1 MPDRRVDLN
10 LHVQSKRITS
20 SEKMN
25 TSTTQS
31 APSGQPPPSPWSPF
45 RYAPFSVVWTAT
57 VIANIGTWMYN
68 AASGWLMTSLNPEPL
83 IVSLVQVATTLPIF
97 LFAVPAGA
105 LADIV
110 DKRRFLIIGE
120 VAVTAVS
127 ALFAAIVSVGAA
139 TPGNLLLFT
148 FLIGA
153 VAAVTAPAW
162 QSIVPQLVPK
172 QELTP
177 AVAANSVGFNVSR
190 AVGPAL
196 GGVIVAVAGIA
207 APFWINAISNLAVI
221 GALLWWRPPAER
233 RRHLP
238 VERFGSAIRTGF
250 RHARNNPHL
259 RATLIRSAAF
269 FLFGSAYWALLPLV
283 ARERIAGGPDLYG
296 YLLGAIGA
304 GAVGGAFALP
314 WLKRRL
320 GPDRLMAAG
329 TIGTGLATALF
340 GVARDPAAGLAAS
353 VIAGVCWI
361 AVLASLNVSAQVAL
375 PEWVRGRGLAIFMT
389 VFFGTLTL
397 GSVIWGQV
405 AGVLGLPA
413 AHFMAAAGALVAIP
427 LTWRWKL
434 QTGAA
439 IDLTPSMHWPAPV
452 ATDEIEHDRGPVL
465 VTVEY
470 RIDPRNREAFLGAL
484 EKLGYERRRDGA
496 YAWGVFE
503 DAAEEGRMV
512 ETFLVESWL
521 EHLRQHDRVT
531 NSDRVLQEVVHRFHI
546 QGAPK
551 VTHFIAAERGQ
562 AGEEAR
568 P

>member
-1 MPDRRVDLN
+1 M
-10 LHVQSKRITS
+10 
-20 SEKMN
+20 
-25 TSTTQS
+25 
-31 APSGQPPPSPWSPF
+31 
-45 RYAPFSVVWTAT
+45 WTAT

-68 AASGWLMTSLNPEPL
+68 AASGWLMTSLNPQPL

-110 DKRRFLIIGE
+110 DKRKFLIFGE
-120 VAVTAVS
+120 VLVTVVS
-127 ALFAAIVSVGAA
+127 ALFAAIVWLGAA
-139 TPGNLLLFT
+139 TPGNLLLFS

-153 VAAVTAPAW
+153 FGAMTAPAW
-162 QSIVPQLVPK
+162 QAIVPALVPK
-172 QELTP
+172 EALPP

-196 GGVIVAVAGIA
+196 GGVIVAAAGMA
-207 APFWINAISNLAVI
+207 APFWINTISNLGVI
-221 GALLWWRPPAER
+221 VALLWWHPASDR
-233 RRHLP
+233 TRHLP

-259 RATLIRSAAF
+259 RATVMRSAAF

-283 ARERIAGGPDLYG
+283 AREQIAGGPQLYG

-320 GPDRLMAAG
+320 GPDGLTAAG
-329 TIGTGLATALF
+329 TIGTAAATALF
-340 GVARDPAAGLAAS
+340 GIARDPPTGLAAS

-375 PEWVRGRGLAIFMT
+375 PDWVRGRGLAVFVT
-389 VFFGTLTL
+389 VFFGALTL
-397 GSVIWGQV
+397 GSITWGQV
-405 AGVLGLPA
+405 AGMLGLPA

-427 LTWRWKL
+427 LTWPWKL
-434 QTGAA
+434 QTGAGL
-439 IDLTPSMHWPAPV
+439 DLAPSTHWPAPV
-452 ATDEIEHDRGPVL
+452 VAHEIARERGPVL

-470 RIDPRNREAFLGAL
+470 YIDPHHRETFLCAL

-503 DAAEEGRMV
+503 DAAEEGRML

-531 NSDRVLQEVVHRFHI
+531 NADRLLQDVVHRFHI
-546 QGAPK
+546 AGTPK
-551 VTHFIAAERGQ
+551 VTHFVAA
-562 AGEEAR
+562 
-568 P
+568 